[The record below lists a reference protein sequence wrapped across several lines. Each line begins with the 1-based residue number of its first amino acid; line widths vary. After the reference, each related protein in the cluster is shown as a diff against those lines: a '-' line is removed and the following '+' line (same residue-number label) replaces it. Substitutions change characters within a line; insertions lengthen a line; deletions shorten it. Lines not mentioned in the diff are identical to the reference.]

1 MRRPRTGFTPT
12 LSPRGTRGLRGFL
25 AKPRNDSSGFT
36 LFEVI
41 LAIALAAV
49 LLTLIGTAINLY
61 LVQVDAGRT
70 RVEEAQLA
78 RSILSM
84 IADDIRAT
92 TVYKPQDTSAIAQLM
107 AKTKAFD
114 PDSID
119 QPSSGISK
127 ASAISSVSGGTAAL
141 SKIAALSSTSGSG
154 TSGSSSSSTDGTDTD
169 TTLPLGINASSIE
182 ELYVDATRLPKQEE
196 LFGTTT
202 GYTNAQSPASKSGA
216 TSGTSSG
223 GVPATDLK
231 TVHYFIRPGEAV
243 ETGSA
248 SVTSLDPASQ
258 ARIGGLVRQEIPRA
272 MRNFAEKNGGSTVL
286 ESNEVLLAPEVVRV
300 EFRFYNGSDIADT
313 WDMREQKSLPVAV
326 EVCIWL
332 RSPNET
338 NEPVTTN
345 YDTATLADT
354 THEYRQVVY
363 VPMAQVA
370 NAAQTSSSSDTS
382 TTDPTNSTDST
393 SSGDGSAF
401 GQQ

>member
-1 MRRPRTGFTPT
+1 MKRPR
-12 LSPRGTRGLRGFL
+12 
-25 AKPRNDSSGFT
+25 AGFT

-61 LVQVDAGRT
+61 LVQVDAGRA

-92 TVYKPQDTSAIAQLM
+92 TVYKPQDTSSVAQLM
-107 AKTKAFD
+107 SKTKAFD
-114 PDSID
+114 PDLID
-119 QPSSGISK
+119 QASGGTSQ
-127 ASAISSVSGGTAAL
+127 ASALASASGGTAAL
-141 SKIAALSSTSGSG
+141 SSSAAKSSTSASG
-154 TSGSSSSSTDGTDTD
+154 ASGSSASSTDGTDTD
-169 TTLPLGINASSIE
+169 TTLPLGINASTTE

-202 GYTNAQSPASKSGA
+202 GYTNAKSPVPQSGA
-216 TSGTSSG
+216 TPGSSSG
-223 GVPATDLK
+223 GIPATDLK

-248 SVTSLDPASQ
+248 NVTSLDPASQ

-286 ESNEVLLAPEVVRV
+286 ESNEVLLAPEVVRA
-300 EFRFYNGSDIADT
+300 EFRFYNGSEIADT
-313 WDMREQKSLPVAV
+313 WDMKEQKSLPVAV

-332 RSPNET
+332 RSPSAT

-370 NAAQTSSSSDTS
+370 NASQTSSSSDTA
-382 TTDPTNSTDST
+382 TTDPTTSTDST
-393 SSGDGSAF
+393 PSGDGSAF
-401 GQQ
+401 GQPQ